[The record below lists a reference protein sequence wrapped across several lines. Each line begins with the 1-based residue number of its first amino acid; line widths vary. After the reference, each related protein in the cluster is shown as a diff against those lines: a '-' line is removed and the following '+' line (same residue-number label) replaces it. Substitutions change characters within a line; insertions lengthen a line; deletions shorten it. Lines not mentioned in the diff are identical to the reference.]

1 MTRRG
6 LCLGI
11 TLIILFGGAV
21 PAPAMLQKL
30 NEEQTKE
37 AILLGKRSVKL
48 DIFDFLKEW
57 MVDLGNDKG
66 TAFIITEFLALANA
80 SRDAALRQLE
90 LNKFD
95 IEDTL
100 AKSSGKMVFRVTVF
114 GGKADFARD
123 YTASI
128 QAGAKVVPTTFWKN
142 NEGESYGDGKSRPA
156 FVADNDYYF
165 PSDGIDPNSKITLVV
180 HDKDGKDVV
189 KFDFDLAKLR

>member
-1 MTRRG
+1 MT
-6 LCLGI
+6 LA
-11 TLIILFGGAV
+11 ILVGSTA

-30 NEEQTKE
+30 NDEQTKD
-37 AILLGKRSVKL
+37 AIILGKRSVKI

-66 TAFIITEFLALANA
+66 TAFIITEFLALSNA

-114 GGKADFARD
+114 GSKADFAKD

-128 QAGAKVVPTTFWKN
+128 QAGSKVVPTTFWKN
-142 NEGESYGDGKSRPA
+142 NEGESYGDGTSRPA
-156 FVADNDYYF
+156 YVADNDYYF
-165 PSDGIDPNSKITLVV
+165 PSEGIDPNAKITLVV

>member
-6 LCLGI
+6 LCLSI
-11 TLIILFGGAV
+11 TFAILLAGAE

-30 NEEQTKE
+30 NDEQTKD
-37 AILLGKRSVKL
+37 AILFGKRSVKL

-114 GGKADFARD
+114 GAKADFAKD

-128 QAGAKVVPTTFWKN
+128 QAGSKIIPTTFWKN
-142 NEGESYGDGKSRPA
+142 NEGESYGDGKNRPA

-165 PSDGIDPNSKITLVV
+165 PSDGIDPNGKITLVV